1 MNKPAIHTRISRL
14 PLLYRIQDEPV
25 GLSVFLPKPSLRQ
38 WCSFLPKR
46 ELHLRIHRYRQQIHQ
61 FHDHISCLSVANYRH
76 AYPFLHRILCIIQSH
91 GRSDVFTARILS
103 VHLLR
108 IVTYGGFYLRIIEI
122 NQIRIPLGMSSLASN
137 GA

>member
-14 PLLYRIQDEPV
+14 PPLYRIQDEPAWSV
-25 GLSVFLPKPSLRQ
+25 GFPAKTVFTAVVFIPSKDG
-38 WCSFLPKR
+38 SST
-46 ELHLRIHRYRQQIHQ
+46 LRIHRYRQQIHQ
-61 FHDHISCLSVANYRH
+61 FHDHISCLSVADYRH
-76 AYPFLHRILCIIQSH
+76 TYPFLHRILCIIQSH

-122 NQIRIPLGMSSLASN
+122 NQIRIPLGMSLLSQ
-137 GA
+137 